1 MAGIVQSIKSLFTKG
16 GSAGV
21 LVPMLAVWNA
31 SFQTVFVNGT
41 AVPAGGGTV
50 LTNASKVTVAGENK
64 KKIVQATVG
73 GPAVVLAKPLRPGQP
88 APWGALMA
96 AYDYTRT
103 GPNASPMPAMVFA
116 GFHMAAQD
124 QAPVYQPGPRSSMY
138 GKDVRV
144 VAQQT
149 GYWLPQG
156 FMATACGASTSP
168 DVFQN
173 GAVAPELQ
181 SGVKPAGVTTV
192 GSPLDY
198 AYPPMPCATPTA
210 EALVGYPLARTM
222 GQLQLAQAQG
232 DAAPLWLKTAGVPG
246 ATPVYS
252 NAVASAMA
260 RGCQASTVSSASALQ
275 LPPGTTVT
283 APPRAGV
290 SLRES
295 DALTALAVA
304 STGASSL
311 YDTLGFV
318 SELPWRAVPTQ
329 VPTQSHLNANLVP
342 VSDAAECR
350 KKDILRYN
358 GMLDRLVDL
367 RLQQV
372 RLAPV

>member
-16 GSAGV
+16 GSGGA

-31 SFQTVFVNGT
+31 SFQTVMVNGT
-41 AVPAGGGTV
+41 AVPRGEGTV
-50 LTNASKVTVAGENK
+50 LLNASKVTVTGENK
-64 KKIVQATVG
+64 KKIVQAAVG

-103 GPNASPMPAMVFA
+103 GPDSMPMPAMVFV
-116 GFHMAAQD
+116 GFHAVAQGE
-124 QAPVYQPGPRSSMY
+124 APTYQPGPQSSMY

-156 FMATACGASTSP
+156 FVGVPCNAATSP
-168 DVFQN
+168 EVFQN

-181 SGVKPAGVTTV
+181 SGVKPAVPWVG

-198 AYPPMPCATPTA
+198 AYPPVLCATPDNDT
-210 EALVGYPLARTM
+210 LMGFPLARTM
-222 GQLQLAQAQG
+222 GQLQLAQAQS
-232 DAAPLWLKTAGVPG
+232 DASPLWLKTAGVAG
-246 ATPVYS
+246 ATPIYS
-252 NAVASAMA
+252 NALASSMA
-260 RGCQASTVSSASALQ
+260 RGCQASAVSSASALQ
-275 LPPGTTVT
+275 LPPGTSVV
-283 APPRAGV
+283 APPRVGV
-290 SLRES
+290 NLRES

-304 STGASSL
+304 STGATSL

-329 VPTQSHLNANLVP
+329 VPTLSHLNANLMP